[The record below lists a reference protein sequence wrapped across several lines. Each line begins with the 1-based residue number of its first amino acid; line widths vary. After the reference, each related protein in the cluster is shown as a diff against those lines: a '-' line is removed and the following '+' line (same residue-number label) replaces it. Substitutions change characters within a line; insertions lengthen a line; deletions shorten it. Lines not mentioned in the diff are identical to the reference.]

1 MKLRDEAKARAK
13 VDLSTFVQKVNEEID
28 PEENLLNEFFS
39 EVIKNQTLYYVYKYM
54 YFEQILQNKVIRLV
68 IISQS

>member
-28 PEENLLNEFFS
+28 PEENLLNEFFT
-39 EVIKNQTLYYVYKYM
+39 EVCTYKK
-54 YFEQILQNKVIRLV
+54 YFENIKIIR
-68 IISQS
+68 

>member
-13 VDLSTFVQKVNEEID
+13 VDLSTFVQKVNEELD

-39 EVIKNQTLYYVYKYM
+39 EVIKNQTLYYM
-54 YFEQILQNKVIRLV
+54 F
-68 IISQS
+68 ISIYVF